1 MLLLPIDL
9 ASTKADY
16 VCLTDPEDCSQPLF
30 YLNAKTLLKC
40 WRIGY
45 WTTFALT
52 WYPHMEYCLITRAV
66 FPLLQSYTDSGHRSR
81 RRRLI
86 SALRQNLR
94 YHAIVLGILG
104 LGLVYILFT
113 VKISSFAD
121 FESLLIALAN
131 TYGLLLAIFCMGYG
145 LVNIPRRIWQ
155 ASSLDTSIREIER
168 TALTA
173 WEGKADAEHEISLIS
188 GEIAAW
194 ERRCEGRDDP
204 LANWVRELALRNP
217 DVGEQAVST
226 EGRELTEDY
235 LSSLTRRAR
244 ITHNRLLK
252 AQTNWGRILRQA
264 GYLYDL
270 KSASGTPGSAIEWKL
285 SSPGR
290 VGRIIPKS
298 VQYLWFL
305 AILPWWRKGLA
316 VVVSIVSVSI
326 VWSEIVHNWTNPLLS
341 LVGVVIM
348 STGRNW
354 FLLEVFPYRIF
365 LLTLDAIDFCTF
377 VHGVRHIFKFHAFE
391 NFEYVQS
398 DTTPY
403 RPCLNPIL
411 CFLSLS
417 SNVPSS
423 RISLTIESH

>member
-1 MLLLPIDL
+1 MPATIGWFIPFSIVLLLPIDL
-9 ASTKADY
+9 ASTKADH
-16 VCLTDPEDCSQPLF
+16 VCRTDPEDCSQPLF
-30 YLNAKTLLKC
+30 YLNKQTLLTC

-52 WYPHMEYCLITRAV
+52 WYAHMEYCLTTRVV

-94 YHAIVLGILG
+94 YQAVLLGIFA
-104 LGLVYILFT
+104 LGLVYILLT

-168 TALTA
+168 IAVTA
-173 WEGKADAEHEISLIS
+173 WEGKADAEDEMAVISK
-188 GEIAAW
+188 EIASW
-194 ERRCEGRDDP
+194 ERSCEGRDDP
-204 LANWVRELALRNP
+204 LASWVRELALRNP
-217 DVGEQAVST
+217 DVGQQAVST
-226 EGRELTEDY
+226 EGQALTEDY

-244 ITHNRLLK
+244 TTHNQLLK
-252 AQTNWGRILRQA
+252 AQTNWGWILRRA

-270 KSASGTPGSAIEWKL
+270 KSASGTPGSTIEWTL

-290 VGRIIPKS
+290 IGRIIPKS

-305 AILPWWRKGLA
+305 GILPWLRKGLA
-316 VVVSIVSVSI
+316 LTASVVSVSI
-326 VWSEIVHNWTNPLLS
+326 VWSEIVHNWTNPVLS
-341 LVGVVIM
+341 LVGIVIM
-348 STGRNW
+348 STSRNW
-354 FLLEVFPYRIF
+354 FLLEVF
-365 LLTLDAIDFCTF
+365 
-377 VHGVRHIFKFHAFE
+377 
-391 NFEYVQS
+391 
-398 DTTPY
+398 
-403 RPCLNPIL
+403 L
-411 CFLSLS
+411 C
-417 SNVPSS
+417 
-423 RISLTIESH
+423 